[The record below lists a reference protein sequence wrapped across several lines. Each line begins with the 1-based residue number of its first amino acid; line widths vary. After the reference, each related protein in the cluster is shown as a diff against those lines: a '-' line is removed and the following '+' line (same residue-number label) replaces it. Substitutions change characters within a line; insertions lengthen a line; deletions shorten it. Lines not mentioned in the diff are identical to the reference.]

1 MPAQLARALPILL
14 TLTAAALAAP
24 LGACASGLSGGV
36 VYGMSGTN
44 FALSADAEVRVAR
57 EGSLL
62 VAELQADYL
71 MPPQRVAAGLEAYVV
86 WVVPDEGAPIK
97 AANLDYDA
105 ADRSGSAFWSMGP
118 VGFEVRVT
126 AETSHVVQQPSE
138 YVVLVRRVTL
148 MSK

>member
-1 MPAQLARALPILL
+1 MSTQLARAFAIL
-14 TLTAAALAAP
+14 AALGS
-24 LGACASGLSGGV
+24 LGGCASGLSGGV

-57 EGSLL
+57 EGGLL

-86 WVVPDEGAPIK
+86 WVVPDEGAPLK

-105 ADRSGSAFWSMGP
+105 ADRGGSARWSMPP
-118 VGFEVRVT
+118 VGFEIRVT
-126 AETSHVVQQPSE
+126 AETSHLVQTPSE

-148 MSK
+148 MAK